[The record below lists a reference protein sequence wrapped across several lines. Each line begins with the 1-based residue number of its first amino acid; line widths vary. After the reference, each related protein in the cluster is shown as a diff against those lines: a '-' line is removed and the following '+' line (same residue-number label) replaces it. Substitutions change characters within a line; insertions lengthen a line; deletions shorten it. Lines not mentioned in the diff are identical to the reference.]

1 MKVIHGCPVQFKFL
15 NARCSNDVHC
25 LCILK
30 SQNIQICQITTKWLN
45 FSFYILGA
53 SLFVPGCTDVVM
65 QADLSLNGLLQTGFF
80 FCFLFLLKMRLTDFS
95 NRTGVGIMHPIGSVR
110 ERKCGRN
117 DRMCLF
123 SDSPFHMMTSSDEA
137 TFLSSFCTHTCLS
150 SPGVTPTRVFTL
162 KLKVQITE
170 GTYGLSCLFP
180 LSLPLQSVTGAI
192 VVTMLWLK
200 PSPSVAFN
208 SVIWVC
214 SHSAEADSD
223 CLVLSQVRFK
233 AKKKKKKPHSES
245 LRVNVSSVTD
255 AVN

>member
-1 MKVIHGCPVQFKFL
+1 MVYC
-15 NARCSNDVHC
+15 RR
-25 LCILK
+25 
-30 SQNIQICQITTKWLN
+30 
-45 FSFYILGA
+45 
-53 SLFVPGCTDVVM
+53 FV
-65 QADLSLNGLLQTGFF
+65 
-80 FCFLFLLKMRLTDFS
+80 FCFFLLKMRLTDFS

-150 SPGVTPTRVFTL
+150 SPGATPTRVFTL

-233 AKKKKKKPHSES
+233 AKKKKKPTAKVWEWMFPV
-245 LRVNVSSVTD
+245 LQTR
-255 AVN
+255 